1 LEEYYYA
8 ILSGEHP
15 CMPLEELRAILDA
28 EASHY
33 KIHAVHDG
41 IAIFTASIMNP
52 SIIAERAGWV
62 REVGVV
68 LGVVE
73 STIIGIRRLARDSS
87 RKLGTD
93 TVWVDPWRFKGY
105 SPHAREDLVRKIFVE
120 ELRRAGIIHARKGRT
135 LRIFITEGIAVAGIT
150 LGTRLKG
157 FHLRRPRRR
166 PFFKPGPL
174 SPELSR
180 VLVNLSRLR
189 RGSTF
194 LDPFC
199 GTGGFALEAMLI
211 GAGKVL
217 CGDID
222 ASMVEGSSINLRR
235 YGCGSC
241 VVFRHNAVKLP
252 LGDEVVE
259 AIATDP
265 PYGRSTTTSRM
276 GYRGLITGFL
286 PEAYRVLKRGGY
298 LVFAGPYTEGPW
310 RLAEDAGFRVRSRFH
325 MYVHSSLTREV
336 VVASKE

>member
-1 LEEYYYA
+1 MGEYYYA

-15 CMPLEELRAILDA
+15 CMPLEELKAILEV
-28 EASHY
+28 EAGRY
-33 KIHAVHDG
+33 KIHAVHEG
-41 IAIFTASIMNP
+41 IAVFTAQLGNP
-52 SIIAERAGWV
+52 PVVAERAGWV

-68 LGVVE
+68 LGWAE
-73 STIIGIRRLARDSS
+73 STIDGVRRLAVETS
-87 RKLGTD
+87 RRIGTG

-105 SPHAREDLVRKIFVE
+105 SPQAREDLVRRIFIE
-120 ELRRAGIIHARKGRT
+120 ELRRAGITHGKGGKV
-135 LRIFITEGIAVAGIT
+135 LRVFITEGIAVAGIL
-150 LGTRLKG
+150 LGSRPKG
-157 FHLRRPRRR
+157 FHQRRPRMR

-180 VLVNLSRLR
+180 VMVNMSRLR
-189 RGSTF
+189 RGSSF

-222 ASMVEGSSINLRR
+222 PSMVWGSSVNLGR
-235 YGCGSC
+235 YGCSSC
-241 VVFRHNAVKLP
+241 MVFRHNAARMP
-252 LGDEVVE
+252 LDDGAAD

-276 GYRGLITGFL
+276 GYRGVMRGFL
-286 PEAYRVLKRGGY
+286 PEAYRVLKAGGY
-298 LVFAGPYTEGPW
+298 LVFAGPYREEPW
-310 RLAEDAGFRVRSRFH
+310 RLAEEAGFRVVSRFH

-336 VVASKE
+336 VVSLKE